1 LERALVGARID
12 VTTCSYRALRRR
24 LTRAQCRTRD
34 FADRGGKAI
43 DVPTA
48 LDWCSLRLY
57 IASST
62 PNSQR
67 AKANL
72 DSALREFAASRSI
85 RVEIIDVLTDAK
97 RVATDSV
104 IVTPTLV
111 VIGPKRRFVMIGD
124 LSDPGKLEGL
134 LKSAASPS

>member
-1 LERALVGARID
+1 MNTKTGQKPRTSASANGA
-12 VTTCSYRALRRR
+12 
-24 LTRAQCRTRD
+24 
-34 FADRGGKAI
+34 GKASEI
-43 DVPTA
+43 
-48 LDWCSLRLY
+48 CLRLY

-67 AKANL
+67 AQANL
-72 DSALREFAASRSI
+72 DAALRELTVPPTF

-111 VIGPKRRFVMIGD
+111 VIGPKRRLVMIGD
-124 LSDPGKLEGL
+124 LSDPNKLEGL
-134 LKSAASPS
+134 LKSAASVGP

>member
-1 LERALVGARID
+1 MNN
-12 VTTCSYRALRRR
+12 
-24 LTRAQCRTRD
+24 RTGQGPQ
-34 FADRGGKAI
+34 ASASAHGGGKPLEI
-43 DVPTA
+43 R
-48 LDWCSLRLY
+48 LRLY

-67 AKANL
+67 AQANL
-72 DSALREFAASRSI
+72 DAALRELTVPPTF

-124 LSDPGKLEGL
+124 LSDAGKLEGL
-134 LKSAASPS
+134 LKAAAST

>member
-1 LERALVGARID
+1 MSTKNGQKPRAPAAANG
-12 VTTCSYRALRRR
+12 
-24 LTRAQCRTRD
+24 
-34 FADRGGKAI
+34 GGKPPEI
-43 DVPTA
+43 
-48 LDWCSLRLY
+48 SLRLY

-72 DSALREFAASRSI
+72 DAALREFAASRNF

-104 IVTPTLV
+104 IVTPTLMA
-111 VIGPKRRFVMIGD
+111 IGPKRRLVMIGD

-134 LKSAASPS
+134 LKSAASLGP

>member
-1 LERALVGARID
+1 MSTKAG
-12 VTTCSYRALRRR
+12 
-24 LTRAQCRTRD
+24 QKPRTS
-34 FADRGGKAI
+34 ASANGGGK
-43 DVPTA
+43 PPEM
-48 LDWCSLRLY
+48 SLRLY

-67 AKANL
+67 AQANL
-72 DSALREFAASRSI
+72 DAALREFTVPPTF

-104 IVTPTLV
+104 IVTPTLM
-111 VIGPKRRFVMIGD
+111 VIGPKRRLVMIGD

-134 LKSAASPS
+134 LKSAASLGP

>member
-1 LERALVGARID
+1 MNTKTG
-12 VTTCSYRALRRR
+12 
-24 LTRAQCRTRD
+24 QKPRTS
-34 FADRGGKAI
+34 ASANGGGKPPEI
-43 DVPTA
+43 
-48 LDWCSLRLY
+48 CLRLY

-67 AKANL
+67 AQANL
-72 DSALREFAASRSI
+72 DAALRELTVPPTF

-134 LKSAASPS
+134 LKSATSPN

>member
-1 LERALVGARID
+1 MSTKNGQKPRAPAASNG
-12 VTTCSYRALRRR
+12 
-24 LTRAQCRTRD
+24 
-34 FADRGGKAI
+34 GGKPPEI
-43 DVPTA
+43 
-48 LDWCSLRLY
+48 SLRLY

-72 DSALREFAASRSI
+72 DAALREFAASRRF

-104 IVTPTLV
+104 IVTPTLM

-134 LKSAASPS
+134 LKSAACLGP